1 MKMRHR
7 QSGMSVLGMLVIAI
21 MLGFFAM
28 CAMRMTPPYMEYLTV
43 KKIVSE
49 TATEETDGAVRTIPD
64 IRRRIGNLFNTNQIY
79 ALSPRDIKVYRKEGI
94 TYIDA
99 SYEVRTPVFGRIDS
113 IMNFDDLKYVVGEP
127 LQE

>member
-43 KKIVSE
+43 KKIISE
-49 TATEETDGAVRTIPD
+49 TASEAEAGERTIPD
-64 IRRRIGNLFNTNQIY
+64 IRRRIANLFNTNQIY

-127 LQE
+127 LPE

>member
-7 QSGMSVLGMLVIAI
+7 QSGMSVIGMLVIAI
-21 MLGFFAM
+21 MVGFFAM
-28 CAMRMTPPYMEYLTV
+28 CAMRMVPPYMEYLTV

-49 TATEETDGAVRTIPD
+49 TATEFDAGEGTIPD
-64 IRRRIGNLFNTNQIY
+64 LRRRISNLFNTNQIY
-79 ALSPRDIKVYRKEGI
+79 ALSPRDVKVYRKEGK

-113 IMNFDDLKYVVGEP
+113 IMNFDDLKYQVGEP
-127 LQE
+127 LTK